1 MKIRDPR
8 RTFLPAKTRGN
19 RQLPPIF
26 PPLATVY
33 LDAPSRHPV
42 LSAAI
47 LRAACALLDK
57 KSCSTMPAR
66 ISFTWSLTAILAV
79 ALVLRLAAGIW
90 WQQRLP
96 AGQNLAFGDSDS
108 YWQLARAVAH
118 GRPFEYGPDHLQI
131 FRTPGYPA
139 CLAPLFW
146 FSDNPPIIWA
156 RAISAIL
163 STAAV
168 GLTALLARL
177 LFNDL
182 AGLFAGAIAAIY
194 PESIALGVFVLSE
207 ACFAP
212 CMMFSLICWTLAC
225 RTAPPSP
232 ALPLFWPL
240 ATGFF
245 TGLATLMRPSWLLF
259 VPFAATVGL
268 IFLLAQSSTTR
279 NLPDRPRLAAHARTF
294 TLILLGLCL
303 TMLPWWIRNY
313 SIAGRFIPTTLQ
325 VGASLYDGLS
335 PTATGASDMRFV
347 GQFVAEQRA
356 ADAEPNADTSNLFED
371 RLDSRMRDASVVWA
385 QSHPRRVLELVGI
398 KLLRIWSFLPNANE
412 FQNRWLRL
420 ALLTTY
426 TPVIALAL
434 LGIWRYSSRG
444 WPYILCWLPAVY
456 LTCLHIIFVSSI
468 RYRQPAMLALIVLAA
483 GLLTN
488 QLPCRVGPASA
499 ARAGP
504 PTAP

>member
-1 MKIRDPR
+1 
-8 RTFLPAKTRGN
+8 
-19 RQLPPIF
+19 
-26 PPLATVY
+26 
-33 LDAPSRHPV
+33 
-42 LSAAI
+42 
-47 LRAACALLDK
+47 
-57 KSCSTMPAR
+57 MPAR
-66 ISFTWSLTAILAV
+66 PNFAWSLTAILAV

-96 AGQNLAFGDSDS
+96 AGQNFAFGDSES

-118 GRPFEYGPDHLQI
+118 GHPFEYGPDHLQI

-146 FSDNPPIIWA
+146 FSENPPIFWA

-177 LFNDL
+177 LINDFT
-182 AGLFAGAIAAIY
+182 GLLAGAIAAVY

-207 ACFAP
+207 AGFAP
-212 CMMFSLICWTLAC
+212 CLLLSLICWTLAC
-225 RTAPPSP
+225 RTAPPYP
-232 ALPLFWPL
+232 APPLFWPL

-259 VPFAATVGL
+259 VPFAAVFGL
-268 IFLLAQSSTTR
+268 IVLLARRTTAS
-279 NLPDRPRLAAHARTF
+279 NLPVRQILAAHARTF
-294 TLILLGLCL
+294 AFILLGLCL
-303 TMLPWWIRNY
+303 TLLPWWIRNY

-356 ADAEPNADTSNLFED
+356 ADAEPNANTSNLFED
-371 RLDSRMRDASVVWA
+371 RLDSRMRDASVAWA
-385 QSHPRRVLELVGI
+385 QAHPRRALELIGI

-426 TPVIALAL
+426 TPIIALAL

-444 WPYILCWLPAVY
+444 WPYILCCLPAIY

-468 RYRQPAMLALIVLAA
+468 RYRQPAMLPLIILAA
-483 GLLTN
+483 AILTKST
-488 QLPCRVGPASA
+488 GP
-499 ARAGP
+499 RM
-504 PTAP
+504 TNDQ